1 MKKRYLVLVESPA
14 KAKTIGKILGK
25 NYKVIASMGHVRDL
39 PKMNLGVKV
48 NSTFTPKYVIIPEKR
63 KVISEIKKN
72 AEKASK
78 IYLATDPDREGE
90 AISWHL
96 SHILNIDPEEKC
108 RVVFH
113 EITKTAISKAFETPS
128 QIDLNKVDAQQA
140 RRILDRLVGYKLSP
154 ILWEK
159 IKKGLSAGRVQ
170 SVALRLICEREDE
183 IRKFIPK
190 EYWTI
195 EGIFREPKNKEQFK
209 SLLVKYRNKKL
220 EIKSEEQVETILE
233 ELKKGEDFFVEKI
246 EKSTRKKAPPAPFI
260 TSTLQREAFNQLK
273 FSVKKTMLIAQELYE
288 GVDIGGERVGIITYM
303 RTDSFNLSE
312 ESIKDAKK
320 YIKENFGKEYVTRGK
335 RKYKKKEG
343 AQEAHEAIRPTSVYR
358 TPDSIKNYLTPD
370 QYKLYKLI
378 WSRFLATA
386 FKDAELA
393 KTKLWIRKGDYLFL
407 TEGETILFPGYTLVY
422 NDISKKEIIV
432 PALSEGEKVENLK
445 LIPSQHFTKPPAR
458 YNEATLVKALEEKG
472 IGRPSTYAQIIST
485 LLARRYVE
493 RKERKYLSPTNLGEI
508 VNSLLV
514 ANFPQII
521 NVDFTAK
528 MEEDLDKIEEGKL
541 NWQKALKEFYDS
553 FLPVLEEA
561 KRKIEKID
569 LKVQEEFS
577 GEYCEVCGRPM
588 VVRHGKY
595 GDFLAC
601 SGYPECKNTKPIV
614 KKIGVSCPIK
624 GCDGEIVERIS
635 KRGRKY
641 YTCTNYPECNFISFN
656 KPVNKFCPKCGSI
669 LVEAGSKSKKY
680 LKCSNPECDYREE
693 LNAKEQKEKM
703 EELVV

>member
-1 MKKRYLVLVESPA
+1 MGKKKYLVLVESPA

-25 NYKVIASMGHVRDL
+25 EYKVIASMGHVRDL
-39 PKMNLGVKV
+39 PRMNLGVKV

-63 KVISEIKKN
+63 KIVSDIKKS
-72 AEKASK
+72 AEGVSK
-78 IYLATDPDREGE
+78 VYLATDPDREGE

-96 SHILNIDPEEKC
+96 SHILNMDPNEKC

-113 EITKTAISKAFETPS
+113 EITKSAVSKAFESPS
-128 QIDLNKVDAQQA
+128 QIDINKVDAQQA

-183 IRKFIPK
+183 IRRFIPK

-195 EGIFREPKNKEQFK
+195 EAVFKKKDGFEFK
-209 SLLVKYRNKKL
+209 SLLTKYKNKKI
-220 EIKSEEQVETILE
+220 EIKNEEEAKNILE
-233 ELKKGEDFFVEKI
+233 ELKNKDAFLIDKV
-246 EKSTRKKAPPAPFI
+246 EKSTRKKAPPPPFI

-273 FSVKKTMLIAQELYE
+273 FSVKKTMLLAQELYE
-288 GVDIGGERVGIITYM
+288 GVDIGGERVGVITYM

-312 ESIKDAKK
+312 ESIKEAKD
-320 YIKENFGKEYVTRGK
+320 YIKEHFGKEYVTRGK

-358 TPDSIKNYLTPD
+358 TPEDIKEYLTPD

-378 WSRFLATA
+378 WSRFLATC

-393 KTKLWIRKGDYLFL
+393 KTKVWIKKKDYLFL
-407 TEGETILFPGYTLVY
+407 TEGEVVTFPGYTVVY
-422 NDISKKEIIV
+422 ND
-432 PALSEGEKVENLK
+432 LSRKDVILPSFVEGEEVDLVKFL
-445 LIPSQHFTKPPAR
+445 PAQHFTKPPAR

-485 LLARRYVE
+485 ILARKYVE
-493 RKERKYLSPTNLGEI
+493 KKDKKYLYPTHLGEV

-521 NVDFTAK
+521 NVNFTAK

-553 FLPVLEEA
+553 FLPILEDA
-561 KRKIEKID
+561 KKKIEKIE
-569 LKVQEEFS
+569 LKKEEEFS
-577 GEYCEVCGRPM
+577 GEYCEICGKPM
-588 VVRHGKY
+588 VIRHGKY

-601 SGYPECKNTKPIV
+601 SGYPDCKNTKPLL
-614 KKIGVSCPIK
+614 KKIGVPCPK
-624 GCDGEIVERIS
+624 EGCNGEIVEKIS
-635 KRGRKY
+635 KKGRKY
-641 YTCTNYPECNFISFN
+641 YTCTNYPECDFISFS

-669 LVEAGSKSKKY
+669 LVEAGGKGKKY

-693 LNAKEQKEKM
+693 FIREEEKEE
-703 EELVV
+703 VVA